1 MRNICFFVGDISR
14 SGGTERVT
22 SVLANFL
29 AVNGYQVSIL
39 SLQCGQKS
47 FFPLNSNVS
56 VCNIFDN
63 AGRGITRLPLVI
75 LFLRSF
81 VKKKI

>member
-47 FFPLNSNVS
+47 FF
-56 VCNIFDN
+56 
-63 AGRGITRLPLVI
+63 
-75 LFLRSF
+75 
-81 VKKKI
+81 